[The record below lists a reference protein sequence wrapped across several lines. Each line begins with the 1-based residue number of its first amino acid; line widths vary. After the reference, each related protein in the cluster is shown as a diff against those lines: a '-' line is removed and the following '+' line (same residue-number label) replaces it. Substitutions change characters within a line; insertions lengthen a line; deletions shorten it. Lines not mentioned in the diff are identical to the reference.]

1 MFIVPVQLAQHHAMM
16 APHLRREGV
25 ILAVAEGDWLRATN
39 VRPQAKSQVLA
50 SDIHPDVPTRI
61 AGAPLEQ
68 HAGLVFLEPTAPLQ
82 ALAVQGLEQLG
93 DATFTHDTP
102 RGLAACAGVWLRL
115 VAPGRRLADVVTHGR
130 AELLLVDGEE
140 GKRIGRG
147 KCARPCSSA
156 LYRAMTRQWN
166 ATLARAAEGSV
177 PEECPAGHAPL
188 GSAGWRMA
196 SHARR
201 LRRRPSS
208 ADLHSSR

>member
-93 DATFTHDTP
+93 DATFMHDAP
-102 RGLAACAGVWLRL
+102 RGLAARAGVRL

-130 AELLLVDGEE
+130 AELLLVAWRGGQAHRAWEVCVALLKCIVPRDDSAVECRAGESGTRAGGWGMRGWE
-140 GKRIGRG
+140 WAAGEYETANGKPCTTASPSTERG
-147 KCARPCSSA
+147 WS
-156 LYRAMTRQWN
+156 T
-166 ATLARAAEGSV
+166 
-177 PEECPAGHAPL
+177 
-188 GSAGWRMA
+188 
-196 SHARR
+196 
-201 LRRRPSS
+201 
-208 ADLHSSR
+208 